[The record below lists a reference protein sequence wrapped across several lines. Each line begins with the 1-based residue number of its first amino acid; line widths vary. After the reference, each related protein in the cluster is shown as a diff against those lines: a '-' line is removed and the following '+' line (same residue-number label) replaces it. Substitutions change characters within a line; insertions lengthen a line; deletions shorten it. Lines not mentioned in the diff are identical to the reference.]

1 MFIDTHAHLNFPDF
15 ASDLPAVVERS
26 RQRGVTRMIVVGA
39 GKGMEGNPE
48 AVKLAREIPGIFAT
62 VGLHPHEARE
72 FNPAALSELR
82 TLLREPRVVA
92 VGECGLDFY
101 RNLSPRREQF
111 EAFEAQLELARETGK
126 PISIHCREAHPETLE
141 VLRRAPAG
149 TLKGVIH
156 CFSGGVPEA
165 REYIELGFWLG
176 ITGSVTYPKAEK
188 LRGVVREVGLPR
200 LLLETDCPFLT
211 PQPKRGTRN
220 EPAYIP
226 WIAEEIGRILS
237 VSVEEVARA
246 TTENAQKIFGLT
258 NE

>member
-1 MFIDTHAHLNFPDF
+1 MFVDTHAHLNFPDF
-15 ASDLPAVVERS
+15 ASDLPAVLARS
-26 RQRGVTRMIVVGA
+26 RQRGVTRMIVIGA
-39 GKGMEGNPE
+39 GQGMAGNPE
-48 AVKLAREIPGIFAT
+48 AVRLAREIPGIFAT
-62 VGLHPHEARE
+62 VGIHPHEARE
-72 FNPAALSELR
+72 FTPAVRSELR
-82 TLLREPRVVA
+82 ALLQAPRVVA

-101 RNLSPRREQF
+101 RNLSPRKEQF
-111 EAFEAQLELARETGK
+111 QAFEAQLELARETGK

-156 CFSGGVPEA
+156 CFSGGVQEA
-165 REYIELGFWLG
+165 REYLELGFWLG

-188 LRGVVREVGLPR
+188 LRGVVREVGLAR

-237 VSVEEVARA
+237 VSVDEVARV
-246 TTENAQKIFGLT
+246 TTENAEKLFNLNT
-258 NE
+258 

>member
-15 ASDLPAVVERS
+15 ASDLPAVLERS
-26 RQRGVTRMIVVGA
+26 RKQGVTRMIVVGA

-48 AVKLAREIPGIFAT
+48 AVELARGTPGIFAT

-72 FNPAALSELR
+72 FSPAALSELR
-82 TLLREPRVVA
+82 ALLQAPRVVA

-111 EAFEAQLELARETGK
+111 RAFEAQLELALQTGR
-126 PISIHCREAHPETLE
+126 PVSIHCREAHPETLE
-141 VLRRAPAG
+141 VLKRARSG
-149 TLKGVIH
+149 GLRGVIH
-156 CFSGGVPEA
+156 CFSGGMPEA
-165 REYIELGFWLG
+165 REYVELNFWLG
-176 ITGSVTYPKAEK
+176 ITGAVTYPRSEK
-188 LRGVVREVGLPR
+188 LRGVIREMGLSR

-226 WIAEEIGRILS
+226 WVAEEIGRILS
-237 VSVEEVARA
+237 VPVEEVARV
-246 TTENAQKIFGLT
+246 TTENANRLFKL
-258 NE
+258 EE